1 MSNNNG
7 LVAFAAG
14 LGGGYL
20 QAKQRNQEQARIDED
35 RAMRKQEFDARMEE
49 LNSGKQQR
57 ISLANAAAPL
67 KATEVTDIDPNN
79 PSAPRKTSYSLS
91 DGRVLGSKAE
101 ADAAAIDYNKP
112 EAQTERIAA
121 AYRTSGAPEKAM
133 TLENAALTQ
142 KRTKEQYTQE
152 VAERARKLQ
161 EEGVFSALRSFRSGD
176 AGGLAKAFNA
186 GGEYKLDGDPVVTK
200 EDREVPGI
208 GVIPTYT
215 AKVRIKGP
223 DGQVQEKTY
232 NSHDLSMQMLP
243 YEKQLEIQRKGTD
256 SDNKASYQSAMLDAK
271 VKQYELAG
279 QVAEAKALKAA
290 ANGGPIGRE
299 ERLRYTSLFSD
310 AGRRMG
316 ESQRALSSLQKDPL
330 FMMNA
335 KKDGTPEQ
343 RQLQELQSNIKS
355 FSDERSLYQGLLA
368 GSQTPGKQPSLSDA
382 NPKTPAAKPKATGN
396 GDFSALWK

>member
-1 MSNNNG
+1 MSRASP
-7 LVAFAAG
+7 LVSLAAG
-14 LGGGYL
+14 FGSGYL
-20 QAKQRNQEQARIDED
+20 NAMDKNRANDRQDKADAQQEELHR
-35 RAMRKQEFDARMEE
+35 ARMED
-49 LNSGKQQR
+49 LNR
-57 ISLANAAAPL
+57 ERDLRVSLANAGKPVRAV
-67 KATEVTDIDPNN
+67 EVTDIDPNN
-79 PSAPRKTSYSLS
+79 PNGPRPQSYSLS
-91 DGRVLGSKAE
+91 DGRTAGSREE
-101 ADAAAIDYNKP
+101 ADAAAATANTPDAVATRQAN
-112 EAQTERIAA
+112 
-121 AYRTSGAPEKAM
+121 AYREAGAPEKAM

-152 VAERARKLQ
+152 VADRARKLQ

-316 ESQRALSSLQKDPL
+316 ESQRALSSLQKAPL

-368 GSQTPGKQPSLSDA
+368 GSQTPGKQPSLADA